1 MVAPV
6 APPAAAPVLA
16 TPGTVRQEAVVPPT
30 APAAFGA
37 GRVCPGCTKEADDAS
52 VFCRFCGT
60 KLPPTAP
67 ASVQAAPVP
76 VAVPVPVPVPVPAAP
91 ARTLV
96 GRLIVIAKD
105 GSEGVSHSVYERL
118 DIGRNEGDIRIPD
131 DRFLSPKHARIELRE
146 GRPYLVDTSEGN
158 GIYLRLRRS
167 RTGTEAGPVPL
178 ADQDLFLVG
187 QQVLRFEAVLG
198 TEDLTPARIG
208 QDTFLF
214 GTPAARRFGRLV
226 QRGVE
231 GTSLDIYNLR
241 RSETVIG
248 RESGDIVFTDDPF
261 LSRRHAAVRIEEGGA
276 RVSLWDLGSSN
287 GTFYRLRNDVELRH
301 KDQFRVGQ
309 QLFRLE
315 LQPAFG
321 GLKE

>member
-1 MVAPV
+1 MAAPV
-6 APPAAAPVLA
+6 ASPVAAPVLA
-16 TPGTVRQEAVVPPT
+16 TPGTVRQEAVVPPAT

-60 KLPPTAP
+60 KLPPTAAP
-67 ASVQAAPVP
+67 VQAAPVP
-76 VAVPVPVPVPVPAAP
+76 VAVPVPVPVAAP
-91 ARTLV
+91 VRTLV

-198 TEDLTPARIG
+198 AEDLTPARIG